1 MHWIPWL
8 VGTLVFLLGGLSVI
22 AVLAQLP
29 GTWVLLGFAV
39 GIELC
44 DGLWLPD
51 GDSTTF
57 GARVLWGCVGVALL
71 GELLEGLAALLGL
84 RLGGGTRR
92 GFWGALIGGIAGL
105 FVCAPLFAFVPFL
118 GPLFGALLGT
128 FLGAWFGE
136 LSHPRHREPGVPAG
150 AALRPA
156 LWATVGR
163 VLGTTGK
170 VACAIV
176 VWLALTASVFLT

>member
-1 MHWIPWL
+1 MNWIPLL
-8 VGTLVFLLGGLSVI
+8 VGVLVFLLGGLSVL

-29 GTWVLLGFAV
+29 GTWALLALAL

-44 DGLWLPD
+44 DGLWLPA
-51 GDSTTF
+51 SATTTF
-57 GARVLWGCVGVALL
+57 GPRVLWACLGVALL
-71 GELLEGLAALLGL
+71 GELLEWVASLLGL
-84 RLGGGTRR
+84 RFGGGTRR
-92 GFWGALIGGIAGL
+92 GFWGALLGGFAGL

-136 LSHPRHREPGVPAG
+136 LSHPKHRERGAPAG

-170 VACAIV
+170 VACAIGI
-176 VWLALTASVFLT
+176 WLALTASVFLA